1 MWRLPIGLEGVS
13 SAPNPATYSD
23 ADFNVVFPD
32 YFQTLGIPIVAGQ
45 DFSSLPDKTGSRVA
59 IINETLAGRL
69 WPGQDAIGQVS

>member
-1 MWRLPIGLEGVS
+1 MEACRPD
-13 SAPNPATYSD
+13 PPPQRYSD

-32 YFQTLGIPIVAGQ
+32 YFQTLGMPIVAGQ